1 MTQSSSSAI
10 GQEAVFKLL
19 GNPASYSPAG
29 VVSEVQQR
37 QTHAAIVFLAGDR
50 AFKVKRAVRYPFLDF
65 SSADKRKAACEAE
78 LEINRKFA
86 PQLYRRLVPIT
97 RESNGALALD
107 GSGDPVEWAVEM
119 SRFDEDKTLDRVAE
133 RGELEAT
140 LITKLGPAVAAMH
153 ERAER
158 IEATSWV
165 AALERFIRNNSTIFR
180 QHRNLFPESQIEN
193 LERQLLA
200 ALQALR
206 PLLRAR
212 GEQGL
217 VRRGH
222 GDLHLGNIAI
232 LNGEPVAFDALEFDA
247 LIASGDVLYDLAF
260 LLMDLVDFG
269 QIAAANQILNG
280 YYGATRRDADYD
292 GIGALPFFMSL
303 RAAIRAMATASR
315 LDVTKQTIARAAQAY
330 FGLALKLLTS
340 VKPKLIGIGGLS
352 GTGKSSLA
360 RTLAP
365 KLTPVP
371 GALIFRSDVE
381 RKALY
386 GVGEYERLPADAY
399 RPEISERVY
408 QSIVDKAVRVAKAGH
423 SAVVDAVFAQSQER
437 TALESAAA
445 RAGLDFRGLFLVADL
460 ATRVQRVG
468 TRAADAS
475 DADAKTARM
484 QEKFATGTMNWTRV
498 AAAGSPAQVLAG
510 VRAAIT

>member
-1 MTQSSSSAI
+1 
-10 GQEAVFKLL
+10 
-19 GNPASYSPAG
+19 
-29 VVSEVQQR
+29 
-37 QTHAAIVFLAGDR
+37 
-50 AFKVKRAVRYPFLDF
+50 
-65 SSADKRKAACEAE
+65 
-78 LEINRKFA
+78 
-86 PQLYRRLVPIT
+86 
-97 RESNGALALD
+97 
-107 GSGDPVEWAVEM
+107 
-119 SRFDEDKTLDRVAE
+119 
-133 RGELEAT
+133 
-140 LITKLGPAVAAMH
+140 
-153 ERAER
+153 
-158 IEATSWV
+158 
-165 AALERFIRNNSTIFR
+165 
-180 QHRNLFPESQIEN
+180 
-193 LERQLLA
+193 LLA

-222 GDLHLGNIAI
+222 GDLHLGNMAI